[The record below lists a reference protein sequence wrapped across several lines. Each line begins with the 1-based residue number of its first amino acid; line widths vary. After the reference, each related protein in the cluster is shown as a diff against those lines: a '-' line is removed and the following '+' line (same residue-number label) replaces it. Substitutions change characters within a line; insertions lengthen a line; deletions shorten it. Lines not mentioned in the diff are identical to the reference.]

1 MLVAKQ
7 IGKLKRKITGGD
19 MPQRSVSLPAESSKT
34 LQSNSTLRETGF
46 LDLLDGTIDGQTP
59 LMHAAALNP
68 KSSFQDLLTGKD
80 SRTRPVASRPKNRR
94 GSAFQI
100 VKVLLDETSLTQEQ
114 INRGDAQ
121 NNTALHFAAENNNA
135 QVVQQLLAAKAD
147 ASIRNE
153 SGQTPA
159 DLCSSEYVRE
169 ILQESGASAFASTV
183 SLSPTVSAA
192 ASAASISDR
201 TVPPESPSKAF
212 QQLVALCIDGGEA
225 DTMKRLLQQSN
236 IDVNKPDGKG
246 TTMLMHATWHEHEN
260 LVGMLLKAKADPCA
274 KNRSLNS
281 ALHYAYEKENQDI
294 IHILLQAG
302 ATAVFHDPNQ
312 LGLIPAHLANSEYLR
327 DEDPI
332 EQVKHQPMAK
342 EANKTTDDTMLEL
355 KPMMLS
361 TACINNNVDA
371 VKALLE
377 RKADP
382 NERNSKLSTPLMH
395 AVWNQNSAIVDAL
408 LSAKGDPVL
417 QNSSL
422 NTALH
427 FAYELNNEDIVNELI
442 VYGGMVALDIE
453 NNKGRTPMDMADC
466 EYLRCEHSLETPA
479 DDVMHRYAVGYEGAK
494 AKEGIERKKS
504 NKLEG
509 VIKACKD
516 DLQDKVYLLLQK
528 KADPNETD
536 KSGSTALMHASRQKN
551 LKIAKTLLEGKAD
564 PNLANKRKNTA
575 LHFAFQTDN
584 RLMVKLLMSSGAEKS
599 VKKKNKSGKVPQS
612 MTTKAYL
619 LGLDLKKMAKKHNV
633 ITKKQRRVKS
643 SKR

>member
-1 MLVAKQ
+1 MAQK
-7 IGKLKRKITGGD
+7 
-19 MPQRSVSLPAESSKT
+19 PVSLPAESVGTQRRRSAT
-34 LQSNSTLRETGF
+34 LQNNSTLRECGL
-46 LDLLDGTIDGQTP
+46 LDLLDGTTDGQTP
-59 LMHAAALNP
+59 LMHAAALHP
-68 KSSFQDLLTGKD
+68 KSSFQDLLTGQN
-80 SRTRPVASRPKNRR
+80 SRMGSVTSRSPGNRR
-94 GSAFQI
+94 GSAVQI
-100 VKVLLDETSLTQEQ
+100 VKALLDETHLTQEE

-135 QVVQQLLAAKAD
+135 LVVQQLLTAKAD
-147 ASIRNE
+147 ASIRNA

-169 ILQESGASAFASTV
+169 ILQEWGSAAFASTV
-183 SLSPTVSAA
+183 SLSPKASVA
-192 ASAASISDR
+192 ASVASISDR
-201 TVPPESPSKAF
+201 TISPESPSKAF
-212 QQLVALCIDGGEA
+212 EELVSLCIDGGEA
-225 DTMKRLLQQSN
+225 ETMKRLLQQSN
-236 IDVNKPDGKG
+236 IDVNKADGKG

-260 LVGMLLKAKADPCA
+260 LVGTLLKAKADPCA

-281 ALHYAYEKENQDI
+281 ALHYAYEKENQEI

-302 ATAVFHDPNQ
+302 ATAVFHDPNE
-312 LGLIPAHLANSEYLR
+312 LGLIPAQLANSEYLR
-327 DEDPI
+327 DEDPT
-332 EQVKHQPMAK
+332 EQVKNLSAAK
-342 EANKTTDDTMLEL
+342 QVNKTADDTMLEL

-361 TACINNNVDA
+361 TACINNDVDA

-395 AVWNQNSAIVDAL
+395 AVWNQNAAIVDAL
-408 LSAKGDPVL
+408 LRAKSDPVL

-442 VYGGMVALDIE
+442 VYGGMVALDME
-453 NNKGRTPMDMADC
+453 NNKGKTPMDMADC
-466 EYLRCEHSLETPA
+466 EYLRCENLMESPA
-479 DDVMHRYAVGYEGAK
+479 DDSMLSYAVGYEGAK
-494 AKEGIERKKS
+494 AKEPKS

-516 DLQDKVYLLLQK
+516 DLEDKLYLLLQK
-528 KADPNETD
+528 KADPNEAD
-536 KSGSTALMHASRQKN
+536 KNGSTALMHASQQKN
-551 LKIAKTLLEGKAD
+551 LKIAKMLLEGKAD

-584 RLMVKLLMSSGAEKS
+584 RLMVKLLMTSGAEKS

-619 LGLDLKKMAKKHNV
+619 LGLDLKKLVKTASL
-633 ITKKQRRVKS
+633 TKGKQRRVKS
-643 SKR
+643 KRR